1 MGSPQF
7 FSSNNLDEVRRKE
20 MVIGK
25 AYSNPIRLWAVIGVV
40 TVASAVILLVPEWVG
55 PDKSRATLWNGIVAF
70 TLLGI
75 LCDTSFL
82 RISFAN
88 VNSSVAFVPFLASV
102 TLFDHPWPMVISGIT
117 AVIVDTLVRRKP
129 FIRVWFNTAQYM
141 LAVGLGQYVYRAT
154 GGSVSVDVFNVPLLS
169 FIGLVLTYFVVNS
182 GTVSLAVAYSSGVPV
197 KESWARITSSAHVY
211 LISSGLALLLAFLYV
226 ELEFRGIAI
235 LVLPLFFVR
244 HIYQMNQQLEQKSR
258 EQLGFMV
265 KAIEARDP
273 YTSGHSVRVAE
284 YARTMAR
291 ELGLSA
297 KEVDSIETAALL
309 HDVGKMYEEFVPLLR
324 KEGRLTPDERVLM
337 QSHPVRSAELVSTA
351 AGLRGAVEEAVRHH
365 HENFDGSGYP
375 DGLAGGEIPIGARVI
390 MVADTLDAMTTD
402 RPYRRALSYDRVVQ
416 ELSRYAGTQF
426 DPNLVQIATTST
438 AIRRLVEGPVLHD
451 DRPML
456 EPKNAR
462 WGGRTGGAR
471 A

>member
-1 MGSPQF
+1 
-7 FSSNNLDEVRRKE
+7 

-25 AYSNPIRLWAVIGVV
+25 EHSKPLRLWAVISMV
-40 TVASAVILLVPEWVG
+40 TVATAAILFALEWTG
-55 PDKSRATLWNGIVAF
+55 ANENRTAFWNGVIAF

-117 AVIVDTLVRRKP
+117 AVVVDTLVRRKP
-129 FIRVWFNTAQYM
+129 LIKVWFNTAQYM
-141 LAVGLGQYVYRAT
+141 LAVGLGQTVYRAL
-154 GGSVSVDVFNVPLLS
+154 GGGVSVDTFSVPLVA
-169 FIGLVLTYFVVNS
+169 FIGLVLTYFLVNS
-182 GTVSLAVAYSSGVPV
+182 GTVSLAVAFSTGVSV
-197 KESWARITSSAHVY
+197 RESWARITSSAHVY

-244 HIYQMNQQLEQKSR
+244 HIYQMNQQLEQKTR

-375 DGLAGGEIPIGARVI
+375 DGLSGSAIPIGARVI

-416 ELSRYAGTQF
+416 ELSRHSGTQF
-426 DPNLVQIATTST
+426 DPNLVQIATKSN
-438 AIRRLVEGPVLHD
+438 AIRRLVEGPALHT
-451 DRPML
+451 DRPVL

-462 WGGRTGGAR
+462 WGSKTGTAST
-471 A
+471 